1 MPCTAVIGMQF
12 GDEGKGKIT
21 DYLAEKSDFVFRY
34 GGGNNA
40 GHTVVVEG
48 KTYKL
53 HLLPSG
59 VVRGKRSLLGA
70 GVVIDPQVLL
80 DEISALGKKPNLG
93 IDPRAHIIMPYHKYL
108 DANSEVKK
116 GENQIGTTGRGIG
129 PCYADKA
136 ERAGIRFE
144 DLLDNE
150 KLEEKLRQVLPVKE
164 KILKQVYGAEF
175 PHPLGEIVQEYSAY
189 GEKLRQFEADASLE
203 IAQALKAKKSILLEG
218 AQGTFLDINFG
229 TYPFVTSSSPI
240 AAGAGTGIGFAAK
253 SIEKVVGVA
262 KAYTTRVGAGPFA
275 TELLDGLGDR
285 LRTSG
290 NEFGTTTGR
299 PRRVGWLDM
308 VLLRTAARLNGVTE
322 IALTKLDVLS
332 GIEELEVCFAY
343 DCNGRKTTEFP
354 AKMADAEK
362 CVPIYKTFRG
372 FSITGSEK
380 RFSALD
386 RHAQEYVKFI
396 EKELGIPIS
405 IVSTGPKRSQTI
417 MKK

>member
-144 DLLDNE
+144 HLLDNE

-203 IAQALKAKKSILLEG
+203 IAQALKAKKRWI
-218 AQGTFLDINFG
+218 
-229 TYPFVTSSSPI
+229 
-240 AAGAGTGIGFAAK
+240 
-253 SIEKVVGVA
+253 
-262 KAYTTRVGAGPFA
+262 
-275 TELLDGLGDR
+275 
-285 LRTSG
+285 
-290 NEFGTTTGR
+290 
-299 PRRVGWLDM
+299 
-308 VLLRTAARLNGVTE
+308 
-322 IALTKLDVLS
+322 
-332 GIEELEVCFAY
+332 
-343 DCNGRKTTEFP
+343 
-354 AKMADAEK
+354 
-362 CVPIYKTFRG
+362 
-372 FSITGSEK
+372 
-380 RFSALD
+380 
-386 RHAQEYVKFI
+386 
-396 EKELGIPIS
+396 
-405 IVSTGPKRSQTI
+405 
-417 MKK
+417 

>member
-1 MPCTAVIGMQF
+1 MQF

-108 DANSEVKK
+108 DANSEAKK

-136 ERAGIRFE
+136 ERTGIRFE

-150 KLEEKLRQVLPVKE
+150 RLEEKLRQVLPIKE
-164 KILKQVYGAEF
+164 KILKHVYGVEF
-175 PHPLGEIVQEYSAY
+175 PHSLGEIVQEYSAY
-189 GEKLRQFEADASLE
+189 GEKLREFEADASLE

-229 TYPFVTSSSPI
+229 TYPFVTSSIPI
-240 AAGAGTGIGFAAK
+240 APGAGAGIGFPAAK
-253 SIEKVVGVA
+253 TEKVVGVA

-285 LRTSG
+285 LRTAG

-332 GIEELEVCFAY
+332 GVESLEVCVAY
-343 DCNGRKTTEFP
+343 DCNGKKTGEFP
-354 AKMADAEK
+354 AKMSDAEK
-362 CVPIYKTFRG
+362 CVPIYKTLNG

-380 RFSALD
+380 KFSALD
-386 RHAQEYVKFI
+386 RHAQEYVKFV
-396 EKELGIPIS
+396 EKELGVPVS